1 MVEIAPNAE
10 PPVCRLMDYRKYL
23 FGENKQKQAAKKKQK
38 KISVK
43 EMSFRPNT
51 DVGDYKVKLN
61 KIMGFLEDGDKV
73 KISLKYRGREM
84 SHQEIGLQL
93 IETLKIDLENY
104 AVIEQAPKLEGRQ
117 VFMLI
122 SPKKK

>member
-1 MVEIAPNAE
+1 MEIAPNAE
-10 PPVCRLMDYRKYL
+10 PPVCRLMDYRKFL

-51 DVGDYKVKLN
+51 DTGDYQVKLK
-61 KIMGFLEDGDKV
+61 KILGFLEDGDKV

-104 AVIEQAPKLEGRQ
+104 AAIEQAPKLEGRQ

>member
-1 MVEIAPNAE
+1 
-10 PPVCRLMDYRKYL
+10 MDYRKYL
-23 FGENKQKQAAKKKQK
+23 FGENKQKQAARKKQK

-51 DVGDYKVKLN
+51 DTGDYQVKLK
-61 KIMGFLEDGDKV
+61 KILGFLQDGDKV